1 MSDGEIGII
10 YIIATVIVLGVA
22 AMMLKKNS

>member
-1 MSDGEIGII
+1 MTDGEIGIV
-10 YIIATVIVLGVA
+10 YIIATVIAWGVA